1 MKLWDN
7 IKNIM
12 TIPEDDEYDEE
23 QEMGEEEGYSS
34 EKEPEVT
41 RRERTEAPRIIRS
54 RNAKAQAPS
63 NNSMQVFLTRP
74 ERYEDVIEIADNL
87 NIGKTAILNLENA
100 NRETSRRIVDFLS
113 GSVYAIGGDLQKLGN
128 GIFLC
133 TPNNI
138 PVEGK
143 ISDGEKIKKEEK
155 KDDKG
160 FDW

>member
-113 GSVYAIGGDLQKLGN
+113 GVAYANGGNMKKVAKNTFVIAARGVDVSGN
-128 GIFLC
+128 FLFDE
-133 TPNNI
+133 I
-138 PVEGK
+138 
-143 ISDGEKIKKEEK
+143 EEK
-155 KDDKG
+155 YNY
-160 FDW
+160 

>member
-54 RNAKAQAPS
+54 RNAKSQAPS
-63 NNSMQVFLTRP
+63 NGSMQVFLTRP

-113 GSVYAIGGDLQKLGN
+113 GVAYANGGNMKKVAKNTFVIAARGVDVSGN
-128 GIFLC
+128 FLFDE
-133 TPNNI
+133 I
-138 PVEGK
+138 
-143 ISDGEKIKKEEK
+143 EEK
-155 KDDKG
+155 YNY
-160 FDW
+160 

>member
-54 RNAKAQAPS
+54 RNAKAQTPS
-63 NNSMQVFLTRP
+63 NGSMQVFLTRP

-113 GSVYAIGGDLQKLGN
+113 GVAYANGGNMKKVAKNTFVIAARGVDVSGN
-128 GIFLC
+128 FLFDE
-133 TPNNI
+133 I
-138 PVEGK
+138 
-143 ISDGEKIKKEEK
+143 EEK
-155 KDDKG
+155 YNY
-160 FDW
+160 

>member
-63 NNSMQVFLTRP
+63 NGSMQVFLTRP

-113 GSVYAIGGDLQKLGN
+113 GVAYANGGNMKKVAKNTFVIAARGVDVSGN
-128 GIFLC
+128 FLFDE
-133 TPNNI
+133 I
-138 PVEGK
+138 
-143 ISDGEKIKKEEK
+143 EEK
-155 KDDKG
+155 YNY
-160 FDW
+160 